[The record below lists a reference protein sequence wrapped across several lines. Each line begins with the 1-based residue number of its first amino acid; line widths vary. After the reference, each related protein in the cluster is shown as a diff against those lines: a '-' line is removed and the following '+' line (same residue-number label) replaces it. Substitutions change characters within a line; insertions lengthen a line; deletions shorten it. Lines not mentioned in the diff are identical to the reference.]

1 MTEETATPAAA
12 ATRAPATPDPA
23 PSLGAFDVGCVVIG
37 GIIGVGIFFTPAKV
51 AQRVDNAE
59 LVITAWA
66 IGGVLAVLGALV
78 FAELSTLVPGHGGI
92 FRYIHAAFGRW
103 PAFLYGWA
111 NWLVIQ
117 SGALGVVALILVS
130 NLDVL
135 LFGEP
140 RLSPDVQ
147 VGIAAAAMLLF
158 TATNVIGLQVGKR
171 VQNLLTVLKVLA
183 LLFLVVLSWCTAA
196 RPAEAPPPPMGKGV
210 AAQLSGALL
219 PVLFAIG
226 GWQQGSFLAGAVRR
240 PLRNLPLG
248 ILGGVAVVIV
258 TYITVNLAYL
268 DLLGFEAARRSGAI
282 GTDAARAGLG
292 EAGGRVLAGMVV
304 ISAAG
309 IMNTICMAP
318 PYVLLAMAREGLFPA
333 AFGRLHARFGTPL
346 LGVLGQGLWAIA
358 LLFGVHLF
366 ARASAK
372 TTDTL
377 GFVCDSVVFVDWIFF
392 ALCGA
397 ALLRLRRG
405 HGSGTFRVPGGGF
418 VAALFAA
425 GALGVTIGAFVAE
438 DQRQA
443 SLTGVAIVAVGIL
456 VYASCMRGRAVP
468 GSRG

>member
-1 MTEETATPAAA
+1 MSEETATPAAA
-12 ATRAPATPDPA
+12 VTGDPA

-51 AQRVDNAE
+51 AERVDSAE
-59 LVITAWA
+59 LVIAAWA

-117 SGALGVVALILVS
+117 AGALGVVALILVR

-158 TATNVIGLQVGKR
+158 TTTNVIGLQVGKR

-196 RPAEAPPPPMGKGV
+196 RPEAAPPPPTGKSV
-210 AAQLSGALL
+210 AAQLSSALL

-240 PLRNLPLG
+240 PLRNMPLG
-248 ILGGVAVVIV
+248 ILGGVAIVIV

-292 EAGGRVLAGMVV
+292 EAGGRVLALMVV

-318 PYVLLAMAREGLFPA
+318 PYVLLAMAREGLFPS

-366 ARASAK
+366 ARADDK

-377 GFVCDSVVFVDWIFF
+377 GFVCDGVVFVDWIFF
-392 ALCGA
+392 TLCGA
-397 ALLRLRRG
+397 ALLRLRGGSG
-405 HGSGTFRVPGGGF
+405 HGAFRVPGGGL

-425 GALGVTIGAFVAE
+425 GALGVTIGAFVE
-438 DQRQA
+438 QREA
-443 SLTGVAIVAVGIL
+443 SLTGVALVAVGL
-456 VYASCMRGRAVP
+456 VIYVSCMRGHAAP

>member
-1 MTEETATPAAA
+1 MTAAPV
-12 ATRAPATPDPA
+12 TGAPATPDPA
-23 PSLGAFDVGCVVIG
+23 PSLGAFDVGCVVVG

-51 AQRVDNAE
+51 AERVDNAD
-59 LVITAWA
+59 LVIAAWA
-66 IGGVLAVLGALV
+66 IGGALAVLGALV

-117 SGALGVVALILVS
+117 SGALGVVALVMVS
-130 NLDVL
+130 YLDVL
-135 LFGEP
+135 CFGTP

-147 VGIAAAAMLLF
+147 VGIAVVAMGIF
-158 TATNVIGLQVGKR
+158 TATNVVGLQVGKR
-171 VQNLLTVLKVLA
+171 VQNSLTVLKVLA
-183 LLFLVVLSWCTAA
+183 LLFLVVLALGTTAL
-196 RPAEAPPPPMGKGV
+196 PEAEPPPKTGNSIP
-210 AAQLSGALL
+210 AQLCSALL

-240 PLRNLPLG
+240 PSRNLPLG
-248 ILGGVAVVIV
+248 ILGGVAIVIV

-268 DLLGFEAARRSGAI
+268 DLLGFEAARASKAI

-292 EAGGRVLAGMVV
+292 EAGGRVLALMVV

-333 AFGRLHARFGTPL
+333 AFGRLHARLHTPL
-346 LGVLGQGLWAIA
+346 LGVLGQGLWAIV
-358 LLFGVHLF
+358 LLLGVHVF
-366 ARASAK
+366 ARSGGR
-372 TTDTL
+372 TIDTL
-377 GFVCDSVVFVDWIFF
+377 GFVCDGVVFVDWVFF
-392 ALCGA
+392 TLCGA

-405 HGSGTFRVPGGGF
+405 HGRGTFRVPGGGI

-425 GALGVTIGAFVAE
+425 GALGVTIGAFVDE
-438 DQRQA
+438 GQRRA
-443 SLTGVAIVAVGIL
+443 SLTGIAIVAVGLL
-456 VYASCMRGRAVP
+456 VYVGFMRPAAP
-468 GSRG
+468 APTSEI

>member
-1 MTEETATPAAA
+1 MSEERVIPPAAA
-12 ATRAPATPDPA
+12 VTRAPATADPA

-37 GIIGVGIFFTPAKV
+37 GIIGVGIFFTPQKV
-51 AQRVDNAE
+51 AERVDNAD
-59 LVITAWA
+59 LVIAAWA
-66 IGGVLAVLGALV
+66 IGGALAVLGALV
-78 FAELSTLVPGHGGI
+78 FASLSTLVPGHGGI

-117 SGALGVVALILVS
+117 AGALGVVALILVG

-135 LFGEP
+135 LFREP
-140 RLSPDVQ
+140 RLSPDAQ

-158 TATNVIGLQVGKR
+158 TITNVVGLQVGKR
-171 VQNLLTVLKVLA
+171 VQNLLTVMKVLA

-196 RPAEAPPPPMGKGV
+196 RPAEAPPPPTGKSV
-210 AAQLSGALL
+210 AAQLSSALL

-240 PLRNLPLG
+240 PSRNLPLG
-248 ILGGVAVVIV
+248 ILGGVAIVIV

-292 EAGGRVLAGMVV
+292 DAGGRVLAGMVV

-346 LGVLGQGLWAIA
+346 LGVLGQGLWAVV

-366 ARASAK
+366 ARGADQ

-377 GFVCDSVVFVDWIFF
+377 GFVCDGVVFVDWLFF
-392 ALCGA
+392 TLCGA
-397 ALLRLRRG
+397 ALLRLRRKAG
-405 HGSGTFRVPGGGF
+405 PGAFRLPGGGL

-425 GALGVTIGAFVAE
+425 GALAVTIGALAE
-438 DQRQA
+438 QRQA
-443 SLTGVAIVAVGIL
+443 SLTGVAIVAVGL
-456 VYASCMRGRAVP
+456 VLYVTCMRGRSAAA
-468 GSRG
+468 SRSG